1 MAQFIAIVH
10 RDHDGHAPDDFTPEL
25 LELEAEGARTL
36 YTADVVRSYWSRKDV
51 PGAVLLIEAADEA
64 AARAAVDT
72 LPLRKRGMLALDMLV
87 PLMPYRGFAPRG

>member
-1 MAQFIAIVH
+1 
-10 RDHDGHAPDDFTPEL
+10 
-25 LELEAEGARTL
+25 
-36 YTADVVRSYWSRKDV
+36 
-51 PGAVLLIEAADEA
+51 VLLIEAADEA